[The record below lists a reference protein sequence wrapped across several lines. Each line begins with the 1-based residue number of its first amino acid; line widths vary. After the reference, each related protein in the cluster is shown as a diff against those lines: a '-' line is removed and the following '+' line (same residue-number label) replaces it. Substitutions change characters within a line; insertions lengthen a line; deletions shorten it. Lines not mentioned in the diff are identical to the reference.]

1 MDTSSLSKGS
11 PLLPSLIS
19 SSPLS
24 PHFPGLPSPFM
35 HTNKVHLH
43 FSSLV
48 LFTYHFL
55 LVIHWVFR
63 VFLVGS
69 PFILMP
75 SDVLIPL
82 SFQLGEG
89 SLREELCLS
98 LMKLLY

>member
-1 MDTSSLSKGS
+1 
-11 PLLPSLIS
+11 
-19 SSPLS
+19 
-24 PHFPGLPSPFM
+24 M

-43 FSSLV
+43 FSHLV

-69 PFILMP
+69 PFILVP

-82 SFQLGEG
+82 GFQLGEG